1 MFCSNLIIPYFE
13 VTSLFIGSYHFNTY
27 IERKKAKKLREIC
40 RDKNKIKRC
49 SEKCAVIFTTDLR
62 YGKLKTE
69 VKYFDLVWS
78 CKVYAFY

>member
-1 MFCSNLIIPYFE
+1 MK
-13 VTSLFIGSYHFNTY
+13 YHISFNTSVHY
-27 IERKKAKKLREIC
+27 YTINFTAGQEVERKKAKKLREIC